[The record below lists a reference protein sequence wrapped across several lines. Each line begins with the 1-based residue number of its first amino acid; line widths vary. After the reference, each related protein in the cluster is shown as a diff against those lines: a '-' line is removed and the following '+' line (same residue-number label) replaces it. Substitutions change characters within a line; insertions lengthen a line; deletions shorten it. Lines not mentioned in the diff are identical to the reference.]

1 VGFDF
6 AARRRRGISA
16 AMKIAVLLSGGVDSS
31 VAMRLLLQ
39 AGHRDV
45 TAFYL
50 KVWLED
56 ELSRLGD
63 CPWEEDLR
71 FARAACEQAGV
82 PLRVVSLQSEYFARV
97 VEYTLAELRA
107 GRTPSPD
114 IFCNQQIKFGA
125 FFDRVNEPFDK
136 VASGHYAQV
145 RERGGAFR
153 LFRAPDP
160 VKDQTYFLS
169 RLRQEQMARVLF
181 PIGHLW
187 KAEARKQAEEFDL
200 PNKARPDSQGI
211 CFLGKIPYNEFIRH
225 YLGEKRGD
233 IVEAGTR
240 RVLGEHK
247 GFWFHTIGQRSG
259 LGLSGGPWYVV
270 GKEIE
275 ANVIVV
281 SHAEQREPQARAT
294 FRAVEPSWIHRAV
307 EDDEENLTCKL
318 RHGPNMIAC
327 RAKRRADGAF
337 DVELVKP
344 DSGVAPGQ
352 FCVFYSGEECLGSGR
367 IEL

>member
-1 VGFDF
+1 MDK
-6 AARRRRGISA
+6 

-56 ELSRLGD
+56 ELAQLGN

-82 PLRVVSLQSEYFARV
+82 PLRVVSLQSEYFERV
-97 VEYTLAELRA
+97 VSYSLAELRA

-125 FFDRVNEPFDK
+125 FFDRVSEPFAK

-145 RERGGAFR
+145 REDGVVFR
-153 LFRAPDP
+153 LLRAPDP

-169 RLRQEQMARVLF
+169 RLRQDQMGRVLF
-181 PIGHLW
+181 PIGHLC
-187 KAEARKQAEEFDL
+187 KADVRKLAEQFDL
-200 PNKARPDSQGI
+200 PNKQRPDSQGI

-225 YLGEKRGD
+225 YLGEKPGD

-240 RVLGEHK
+240 RVLGQHK
-247 GFWFHTIGQRSG
+247 GYWFHTIGQRSG

-270 GKEIE
+270 GKDT
-275 ANVIVV
+275 ANNIITI
-281 SHAEQREPQARAT
+281 SHKEQREPQERVE
-294 FRAVEPSWIHRAV
+294 FRAVEPNWIHRPVA
-307 EDDEENLTCKL
+307 DNEENLTCKL
-318 RHGPNMIAC
+318 RHGPNLIAC
-327 RAKRRADGAF
+327 RAKHRTDGAL
-337 DVELVKP
+337 DVMLAKP
-344 DSGVAPGQ
+344 DPGVAPGQ
-352 FCVFYSGEECLGSGR
+352 FCVFYQGEECLGSGR

>member
-1 VGFDF
+1 MGK
-6 AARRRRGISA
+6 

-31 VAMRLLLQ
+31 VAMRLLQQ
-39 AGHRDV
+39 AGHRDLI
-45 TAFYL
+45 AFYL

-56 ELSRLGD
+56 ELSQLGR

-82 PLRVVSLQSEYFARV
+82 PLRVVSLQAEYFERV

-114 IFCNQQIKFGA
+114 IFCNQQIKFGV
-125 FFDRVNEPFDK
+125 FFDRVREPFDK

-145 RERGGAFR
+145 REVGGVFR
-153 LFRAPDP
+153 LFRSPDP

-169 RLRQEQMARVLF
+169 RLRQDQLARALF
-181 PIGHLW
+181 PIGHLR
-187 KAEARKQAEEFDL
+187 KSEVRRLAEALEL

-225 YLGEKRGD
+225 YLGEKPGD
-233 IVEAGTR
+233 IVEVGTR
-240 RVLGEHK
+240 RVLGRHK
-247 GFWFHTIGQRSG
+247 GYWFHTIGQRSG

-270 GKEIE
+270 GKDI
-275 ANVIVV
+275 ANNVILV
-281 SHAEQREPQARAT
+281 SHKQQREPRACAE
-294 FRAVEPSWIHRAV
+294 FRAVEPHWIHRPVA
-307 EDDEENLTCKL
+307 DGEEGLTCKL
-318 RHGPNMIAC
+318 RHGPNLVGC
-327 RAKRRADGAF
+327 RVRWRADGAL
-337 DVELVKP
+337 DVVLSQP
-344 DSGVAPGQ
+344 DPGVAPGQ
-352 FCVFYSGEECLGSGR
+352 FCVFYQGDECLGSGR

>member
-1 VGFDF
+1 MRI
-6 AARRRRGISA
+6 AAL
-16 AMKIAVLLSGGVDSS
+16 VSGGVDSS

-56 ELSRLGD
+56 ELAQLGH

-82 PLRVVSLQSEYFARV
+82 PLRVVSLQSEYFDRV
-97 VEYTLAELRA
+97 VEYALAELRA

-125 FFDRVNEPFDK
+125 FFDRVSEPFDK

-145 RERGGAFR
+145 HEDGSAYK
-153 LFRAPDP
+153 LFRSPDP

-169 RLRQEQMARVLF
+169 RLRQNQMARVLF
-181 PIGHLW
+181 PIGHLC
-187 KAEARKQAEEFDL
+187 KADVRKLAEQFDL
-200 PNKARPDSQGI
+200 PNKQRPDSQGI

-225 YLGEKRGD
+225 YLGEKPGD

-240 RVLGEHK
+240 RVLGQHK
-247 GFWFHTIGQRSG
+247 GYWFHTIGQRSG
-259 LGLSGGPWYVV
+259 LGLSAGPWYVV
-270 GKEIE
+270 GKDTA
-275 ANVIVV
+275 ANIVMV
-281 SHAEQREPQARAT
+281 SHKEPRVE
-294 FRAVEPSWIHRAV
+294 FRAIEPNWIHRPVA
-307 EDDEENLTCKL
+307 DGEENLTCKL
-318 RHGPNMIAC
+318 RHGPNLVAC
-327 RAKRRADGAF
+327 RVKHRADGAL
-337 DVELVKP
+337 DVTLGQP
-344 DSGVAPGQ
+344 DPGVAPGQ
-352 FCVFYSGEECLGSGR
+352 FCVFYQGEECLGSAMITASGQR
-367 IEL
+367 TDSCR